1 MKIITRSISRKTRGD
16 GDTLDITGDLEAL
29 LTASGLG
36 EGMAHL
42 FIGGSTAGLTTL
54 EFESGVIE
62 DLAEVFETLA
72 PADRD
77 WRHHQRWGDHNGH
90 SHIRSAL
97 LGPNLAV
104 PFVKGQL
111 TLGTWQQVVLI
122 DFDETPLQADEKL
135 DLVAFDMLCGPMQGA
150 TTNLMP

>member
-1 MKIITRSISRKTRGD
+1 MNIITGSISRRTRGD

-29 LTASGLG
+29 LAKSGLR

-54 EFESGVIE
+54 EFESGVVE

-97 LGPNLAV
+97 LGPHLAV
-104 PFVKGQL
+104 PFVNGRL

-122 DFDETPLQADEKL
+122 DFDETPRSRDVVVQLQG
-135 DLVAFDMLCGPMQGA
+135 V
-150 TTNLMP
+150 